1 MFLIPAI
8 IRAEDFHAP
17 LTDETRLAVLRA
29 TGLLGPEPNP
39 DLDRYG
45 HIARRVLNVAACY
58 ISFTDDR
65 NVVVKS
71 AIETPEHPA
80 APMLEPAA
88 PHVSCAYVAVTGKP
102 LAVPDLREDPAFRQH
117 ALDTTPHLAAYL
129 GVPLQVRGQSI
140 GSICVM
146 HDTVRA
152 WTSEEFALL
161 GDLADAVGKLIEV
174 SSNAELS
181 RLSLERTESR
191 LRRMALD
198 APLIVFQ
205 LQSDGSLQNANPY
218 TEEFVGQ
225 PESRLRGM
233 RWFDFVHPEFR
244 TESLAQMHEVLTSGR
259 AGGFELPVR
268 RADGDY
274 RAVHVRIQPV
284 RGATGEIDYWSGI
297 GVDVEERKLAEAR
310 VRTSQNMF
318 KLALD
323 AGQLGFWDWN
333 IVTNAVVFDGHWAH
347 IVGYELDEL
356 DGDLGA
362 WLRLVHP
369 QDLPRAQAALKAHLD
384 GRTEYYETE
393 HRLRHRD
400 GSWRWVLDRG
410 RVVERT
416 PDGRPLRA
424 LGTHADITPRKEAE
438 QALQRSEGRLQL
450 AMTIAAVATWDSDL
464 VSGVTHWS
472 RSYHT
477 LFGLVPDAQTLCPSL
492 LWQRY
497 VPDEDRERLFAEWAR
512 AEREQDVFRCEHRIR
527 RPDDGRLLW
536 MDTAGR
542 FFFDAHGRAERVVGV
557 CVDIT
562 ERKQSETVLQDSAR
576 RKDEFLAMLAHE
588 LRNPLAPIVNAVEY
602 LRTAAERDD
611 DVARAR
617 AMIERQAGHL
627 VHLVDDLLD
636 VSRVSRGR
644 IVLKKAPIKLDEVVQ
659 QAVETMRPQIDARG
673 HRLHVRLPTQPLI
686 VDGDYTRLIQVVS
699 NLLSNA
705 TKYTDGGGTIE
716 VALERSAGGGE
727 AQAVIRVRD
736 NGRGID
742 GHAIEHVFDLFFQAD
757 NSLDRAE
764 GGLGIGLSLVRR
776 LVEKHG
782 GRVTV
787 HSAGRGH
794 GSEFVVRLPL
804 LERAGATAVPA
815 ATQPSAQR
823 ATTTRILLVDDNR
836 DATDSLAMLLQMHG
850 HDVISAYE
858 GRSALD
864 LAAREQPALILV
876 DIGLP
881 DIDGFEVARRL
892 RADPRTAGSTLVA
905 LTGYG
910 QPEDREKSKRA
921 GFDHHLVKPAAAE
934 VILGLV
940 TS

>member
-1 MFLIPAI
+1 MYLIPAT
-8 IRAEDFHAP
+8 APGDFNGP
-17 LTDETRLAVLRA
+17 LTDATRLAVLRA
-29 TGLLGPEPNP
+29 TGLLGPEQNP

-45 HIARRVLNVAACY
+45 NIARRVLDVAACY

-65 NVVVKS
+65 AVFIKS
-71 AIETPEHPA
+71 AVEAADQPPA
-80 APMLEPAA
+80 PLQEPAE
-88 PHVSCAYVAVTGKP
+88 PHISCAYVAVTGRP
-102 LAVPDLREDPAFRQH
+102 LAVPDLREDPRFRQH
-117 ALDTTPHLAAYL
+117 ALDSTPHLAAYL
-129 GVPLQVRGQSI
+129 GVPLKVCGQSI
-140 GSICVM
+140 GAVCVM
-146 HDTVRA
+146 HDTVRE
-152 WTSEEFALL
+152 WTAAEIELLSE
-161 GDLADAVGKLIEV
+161 LADAVGKLIEV
-174 SSNAELS
+174 ASNAELS
-181 RLSLERTESR
+181 RLSLERTEGR
-191 LRRMALD
+191 LRRLALD
-198 APLIVFQ
+198 APLVVFQ
-205 LQSDGSLQNANPY
+205 TLPDGSLLYANPY

-225 PESRLRGM
+225 PQSRLRGM
-233 RWFDFVHPEFR
+233 GWVDFVHPEFR
-244 TESLAQMHEVLTSGR
+244 DDALAQVRQVIETGK

-268 RADGDY
+268 RADGAF
-274 RAVHVRIQPV
+274 RTVHVRAQPV
-284 RGATGEIDYWSGI
+284 RGGTGEIEYWSGI
-297 GVDVEERKLAEAR
+297 GIDVEERKQAEAQM
-310 VRTSQNMF
+310 RTSQNMF
-318 KLALD
+318 RLALD
-323 AGQLGFWDWN
+323 AGQLGFWVWN
-333 IVTNAVVFDGHWAH
+333 VATNEVAFDGHWAQ

-356 DGDLGA
+356 AGNIDTWID
-362 WLRLVHP
+362 LVHP
-369 QDLPRAQAALKAHLD
+369 QDMPRVQATLNAHLD

-424 LGTHADITPRKEAE
+424 LGTHADITARKEAE
-438 QALQRSEGRLQL
+438 HALQRSEGRLQL
-450 AMTIAAVATWDSDL
+450 AMGIAAVATWDSDL

-472 RSYHT
+472 KSYHT
-477 LFGLVPDAQTLCPSL
+477 LFGLDTDTRPLCPSM
-492 LWQRY
+492 LWQQL
-497 VPDEDRERLFAEWAR
+497 VPAEDRERLFAEWSR
-512 AEREQDVFRCEHRIR
+512 AEREQDVFRCEHRIQ
-527 RPDDGRLLW
+527 RPEDGRLLW

-562 ERKQSETVLQDSAR
+562 ERKQSEAVLQESAR

-588 LRNPLAPIVNAVEY
+588 LRNPLAPIVNAVEL
-602 LRTAAERDD
+602 LRGAAARDEQ
-611 DVARAR
+611 VAKAR
-617 AMIERQAGHL
+617 AMIERQTNQL

-644 IVLKKAPIKLDEVVQ
+644 IVLQKAPISLGDVLL

-673 HRLHVRLPTQPLI
+673 HRLSFQLPERPLH
-686 VDGDYTRLIQVVS
+686 VDGDFTRLTQVIS

-705 TKYTDGGGTIE
+705 AKYTDAGGHIE
-716 VALERSAGGGE
+716 VALEVRASGDDE
-727 AQAVIRVRD
+727 HAVIRVRD

-742 GHAIEHVFDLFFQAD
+742 SHTLNHVFELFFQAD

-764 GGLGIGLSLVRR
+764 GGLGIGLSLVKR

-804 LERAGATAVPA
+804 LKDPVQPA
-815 ATQPSAQR
+815 APAHAR
-823 ATTTRILLVDDNR
+823 AASPRPATRILLVDDNR

-864 LAAREQPALILV
+864 LATREQPSLILV

-910 QPEDREKSKRA
+910 QPEDREKSRDA
-921 GFDHHLVKPAAAE
+921 GFDHHLVKPAAAD

-940 TS
+940 TG

>member
-1 MFLIPAI
+1 MYLIPA
-8 IRAEDFHAP
+8 ANLAGDFNGP
-17 LTDETRLAVLRA
+17 LTDATRLAVLRA
-29 TGLLGPEPNP
+29 TGLLGPEPHP

-58 ISFTDDR
+58 ISVTDDQS
-65 NVVVKS
+65 VFVKS
-71 AIETPEHPA
+71 AIEPA
-80 APMLEPAA
+80 GHTLAPGREPAE
-88 PHVSCAYVAVTGKP
+88 PHISCAYVAVSGKP
-102 LAVPDLREDPAFRQH
+102 LAVPDLRETAQFRQH
-117 ALDTTPHLAAYL
+117 ALDSTPHLAAYL
-129 GVPLQVRGQSI
+129 GVPLRVCGQSI
-140 GSICVM
+140 GAVCVM
-146 HDTVRA
+146 HDSAREWKVEEVELL
-152 WTSEEFALL
+152 SELSGAI
-161 GDLADAVGKLIEV
+161 GKLIEV
-174 SSNAELS
+174 ASNAELS
-181 RLSLERTESR
+181 RLSLERTEGR

-198 APLIVFQ
+198 APLVVFQ
-205 LQSDGSLQNANPY
+205 TLPDGSLLYANPY
-218 TEEFVGQ
+218 TEEFIGHPQ
-225 PESRLRGM
+225 ARLRGLGWM
-233 RWFDFVHPEFR
+233 DFVHPAHRDEA
-244 TESLAQMHEVLTSGR
+244 LAQVQAVIGVGK
-259 AGGFELPVR
+259 AGGFELPLR
-268 RADGDY
+268 RADGAY
-274 RAVHVRIQPV
+274 RTVHVRAQPV
-284 RGATGEIDYWSGI
+284 RGGAGEIEYWSGI
-297 GVDVEERKLAEAR
+297 GIDVEERKQAEAQM
-310 VRTSQNMF
+310 RTSQNMF
-318 KLALD
+318 RLALD

-333 IVTNAVVFDGHWAH
+333 VVTNEVVFDGHWAQ
-347 IVGYELDEL
+347 IVGYELDDL
-356 DGDLGA
+356 DGRLDT
-362 WLRLVHP
+362 WLELVHP
-369 QDLPRAQAALKAHLD
+369 QDMPRVQATLNAHLE
-384 GRTEYYETE
+384 GRTEHYETE

-424 LGTHADITPRKEAE
+424 LGTHADITARKEAE

-450 AMTIAAVATWDSDL
+450 AMGIAAVATWDSDL
-464 VSGVTHWS
+464 GSGVTHWS
-472 RSYHT
+472 KSFHT
-477 LFGLVPDAQTLCPSL
+477 LFGLDPEAQPLCPSM
-492 LWQRY
+492 LWQKF
-497 VPDEDRERLFAEWAR
+497 VPEEDRERLFAEWSR
-512 AEREQDVFRCEHRIR
+512 AEREQDVFRCEHRIQ
-527 RPDDGRLLW
+527 RPDDDRLLW

-562 ERKQSETVLQDSAR
+562 ERKQAENVLQESAR

-588 LRNPLAPIVNAVEY
+588 LRNPLAPIVNAVEL
-602 LRTAAERDD
+602 LRGAAARDEQ
-611 DVARAR
+611 VAQAR
-617 AMIERQAGHL
+617 AMIERQTNQL

-644 IVLKKAPIKLDEVVQ
+644 IILQKAPIALGDVLL

-673 HRLHVRLPTQPLI
+673 HHLSLSLPERPLH
-686 VDGDYTRLIQVVS
+686 VDGDFTRLTQVIS

-705 TKYTDGGGTIE
+705 TKYTDAGGHLE
-716 VALERSAGGGE
+716 VALERRASGE
-727 AQAVIRVRD
+727 DEYAMIRVRD

-742 GHAIEHVFDLFFQAD
+742 GHVLDHVFELFFQAD

-764 GGLGIGLSLVRR
+764 GGLGIGLSLVKR

-782 GRVTV
+782 GRVSV

-804 LERAGATAVPA
+804 LKEAALPA
-815 ATQPSAQR
+815 APAPAR
-823 ATTTRILLVDDNR
+823 ASTPRTTARILLVDDNR

-864 LAAREQPALILV
+864 LATREQPSLIVV

-910 QPEDREKSKRA
+910 QPEDREKSKNA
-921 GFDHHLVKPAAAE
+921 GFDHHLVKPAAAD

-940 TS
+940 TA